1 MLPVNTFVDYSPWT
15 DSIETISQLDGIACL
30 FIVIL
35 QRKYSQ
41 KYNKLYIGKFL
52 TFDGATSTQFG
63 RSKVTSFVSD
73 SFSAL

>member
-35 QRKYSQ
+35 HRKYSQ
-41 KYNKLYIGKFL
+41 KYNKLFIAKFL
-52 TFDGATSTQFG
+52 TFDGATSTVW
-63 RSKVTSFVSD
+63 KVKGDIFCI
-73 SFSAL
+73 

>member
-1 MLPVNTFVDYSPWT
+1 MLLVNTFVDYSPWT
-15 DSIETISQLDGIACL
+15 DSRKTVSQLDGIACL

-35 QRKYSQ
+35 HRKYSQ

-52 TFDGATSTQFG
+52 TYDGATSTQFG